1 MLLKSKDKLVI
12 AKEFAPKGKCECF
25 NDHKNIDNEDGCP
38 FCNPA
43 LISAWKRSIE
53 MEAKTNGGLKY
64 V

>member
-1 MLLKSKDKLVI
+1 MRLKLKDKLII
-12 AKEFAPKGKCECF
+12 AKEFAPKGKCGCV
-25 NDHKNIDNEDGCP
+25 NDYKNSNNEDGCP

-43 LISAWKRSIE
+43 LIPAWKRSIE